1 MADINNKIIVD
12 VEDNASGKLENIQG
26 SLNGLNQ
33 NQTKVIQSTKN
44 LTKETDNL
52 NKGLLNNGGAMGL
65 LSAATGGLAM
75 DFKDAVEAIELT
87 GISLKGLRGAII
99 ATGIGALAIAVLELV
114 SNWDKWK
121 GVIDGSTA
129 AMQKLNGQLA
139 INNTKREESNAI
151 TNASISNLSEEL
163 RLLQA
168 QGAAKDVILAKE
180 NEISAAKTRQAQI
193 DVENYRTQLAQID
206 AVIAKDTELNSLEK
220 ELFDLRN
227 GATTQ
232 NLVDLVDLIA
242 AKEGE
247 IALYKSQN
255 DLFKQRKELTD
266 KISAAQIALNTSIND
281 PKVRA
286 AQAESDRRAIIKTKE
301 LEKQKKLQD
310 FINSS
315 FQKGEAAAKT
325 LRDINNSL
333 IGLTLNDLTPTY
345 SKFKNL
351 TDAFNTTADASERL
365 IIEIKSLKD
374 KVNTPEDQKKLKSLQ
389 DQLKLVSQNY
399 NLVRKSLRD
408 LVNDNPDSFTDT
420 WDKQTYELNMELSAM
435 SSNLDILTNSI
446 MQYEKAG
453 FGEYQSI
460 TSDNIYRINSQ
471 LQNQLE
477 ITRAQYDIDK
487 KSRTEKLKSLEK
499 EEQDLS
505 LRQKSL
511 ESINVANKNVGDYI
525 KQLRKDLMN
534 DNLDIKLE
542 NMLNLPELEKV
553 DPILKEYAKQYFDL
567 EDKKRDFSRQ
577 TKELL
582 QQDVVA
588 TNQLEIDLHKL
599 KVDALIEQERMA
611 YEVRYS
617 AQEDYYNSVQTL
629 ASNTFGFM
637 SQLQD
642 ETIIKDKDVRNVL
655 LVAQK
660 GAEIAQ
666 VVIGTAREN
675 SKLKMQAGEYAGN
688 AALYGSLSAAL
699 APVNPIAAAS
709 YGAAAGAYGAAATKS
724 AAQIP
729 INWGIAGASIASIL
743 ATTLTSWNR
752 SGDSSGSSAGGGGGS
767 SAPQFN
773 IVGTNNNNQLAAAIA
788 SQQNQPINAYVVG
801 SHITTQQ
808 ALDRNRI
815 NTATFI

>member
-1 MADINNKIIVD
+1 MSDVNSKIIID

-33 NQTKVIQSTKN
+33 NQTKVIQSTKS
-44 LTKETDNL
+44 LTRETDNL

-87 GISLKGLRGAII
+87 GVSLKGLKGAII

-121 GVIDGSTA
+121 GIIDGTTS

-139 INNTKREESNAI
+139 INNNKREESNAI

-163 RLLQA
+163 RLLIA
-168 QGAAKDVILAKE
+168 QGAAKDVILSKE
-180 NEISAAKTRQAQI
+180 NEISAAKARQAQI
-193 DVENYRTQLAQID
+193 DIENYRTQLAQID

-232 NLVDLVDLIA
+232 NLVDLVDIIA

-255 DLFKQRKELTD
+255 DLFKQRKDLVD
-266 KISAAQIALNTSIND
+266 KINAAQITLNTSSND

-286 AQAESDRRAIIKTKE
+286 AQVETDRRLKIKTKE
-301 LEKQKKLQD
+301 LEAQKKLQD
-310 FINSS
+310 LINASL
-315 FQKGEAAAKT
+315 QRGETAAKT
-325 LRDINNSL
+325 LRDINSSL
-333 IGLTLNDLTPTY
+333 VGLTLNDLTPVY
-345 SKFKNL
+345 SKFRNL
-351 TDAFNTTADASERL
+351 TESYTSTSAAASNLIKEMNYLSNRTKDQERYNRLADS
-365 IIEIKSLKD
+365 
-374 KVNTPEDQKKLKSLQ
+374 
-389 DQLKLVSQNY
+389 LKLVANNWNLIRQNFRA
-399 NLVRKSLRD
+399 LLD
-408 LVNDNPDSFTDT
+408 QNPDAKTDT
-420 WDKQTYELNMELSAM
+420 WDKQTYELNMELAAM
-435 SSNLDILTNSI
+435 SSNLDILSNSI
-446 MQYEKAG
+446 MNYEKAG
-453 FGEYQSI
+453 FNEYQTI

-471 LQNQLE
+471 LQSQLE
-477 ITRAQYDIDK
+477 ITRLQYDIDK
-487 KSRTEKLKSLEK
+487 KSRSEKASSLEDERKILLGRQESIKSLEVNGK
-499 EEQDLS
+499 KVSEYIDKLKNDIRDAGKDINLGEVIKYQ
-505 LRQKSL
+505 
-511 ESINVANKNVGDYI
+511 SITSEG
-525 KQLRKDLMN
+525 
-534 DNLDIKLE
+534 
-542 NMLNLPELEKV
+542 V
-553 DPILKEYAKQYFDL
+553 DPILQQYANQYFDL
-567 EDKKRDFSRQ
+567 EDKMRDFSRQ
-577 TKELL
+577 TRELK
-582 QQDVVA
+582 QQDTIA
-588 TNQLEIDLHKL
+588 ANQLEIDINKL

-611 YEVRYS
+611 YQARYS
-617 AQEDYYNSVQTL
+617 AQEEYYNSVQTL

-699 APVNPIAAAS
+699 AVVNPVASAS
-709 YGAAAGAYGAAATKS
+709 YGAAAGAYSAAATKS

-729 INWGIAGASIASIL
+729 INWGIAGATIASIL

-752 SGDSSGSSAGGGGGS
+752 SGDSGGSSAGGGGGS